1 MTEVKIT
8 INSDDSDLE
17 VVESSLIRAYGESER
32 TRISALLNRALAKVD
47 RAYRLSEKPAVEK

>member
-17 VVESSLIRAYGESER
+17 VVESSLVRAYGDDER
-32 TRISALLNRALAKVD
+32 ARISALLNRALAKVD